1 MSDPDSLPAFRSGIP
16 PRPEWFQQYGPSPD
30 FHSRPCQRPGR
41 VSEVGPVEQPS
52 PEFKDALIQA
62 QVAANNTFIDNL
74 GEREKFAKLPYEE
87 RMKPA
92 NKPPQM
98 PWMAIVEKLVEL
110 GWAPPVS
117 APEAAQN

>member
-1 MSDPDSLPAFRSGIP
+1 MSDPDSLPAFRSGIL

-41 VSEVGPVEQPS
+41 VSEVGPVEQLS

-62 QVAANNTFIDNL
+62 QVAANNTFIDNQ

-87 RMKPA
+87 RM
-92 NKPPQM
+92 M